1 MVLLYALYFSV
12 RTVGVHNGLGTSA
25 YDFGLYDQGIWLMSR
40 GHSPFVTLMGRN
52 LFGDH
57 SSFILVLLIPLYWV
71 FSSTALLFVVQ
82 SIVVAIGAL
91 PVYWFSR
98 QRLRS
103 EPLAAAMAGVYL
115 LHPSISWT
123 NLENFHPDAA
133 LGTLVA
139 FAIWAAYAG
148 KWRWYWVA
156 VVLALSVKEDVAFVL
171 APLGLWVA
179 LKADKKRG
187 LITSLASLFTMAL
200 MFLVVMRSFTGV
212 AFRNSWRIP
221 FGGIGGLLKTALTQ
235 PTKLISYLWSEDRPT
250 YVWQMLAPVG
260 FVFLYEPSLA
270 LVGFVMLASNVVS
283 TFWYQHQIQ
292 YHYSIIIVPCIVMGT
307 VWALGKFSRPA
318 RKWVSACIIATSL
331 VCGYLWSPMP
341 LARTTTTSWNS
352 QMPPVVA
359 ARESISRVPED
370 AVVAAYHSL
379 TAQMARRVTIYSFPN
394 PFVRNLYGPDVFA
407 GGDRLPGA
415 DEVEYVIL
423 PVNLD
428 DEAQKIWDVEKD
440 QFRVVDENAW
450 WVVYQRN

>member
-1 MVLLYALYFSV
+1 MVVMYALYFSV

-57 SSFILVLLIPLYWV
+57 SSFILVLLIPLYWI

-200 MFLVVMRSFTGV
+200 MFLVVMRSFTGIT
-212 AFRNSWRIP
+212 FRNSWRIP
-221 FGGIGGLLKTALTQ
+221 FGGISGLLKTAFTQ

-270 LVGFVMLASNVVS
+270 LVGLVMLASNVVS

-318 RKWVSACIIATSL
+318 RKWVSACFIATSL

-359 ARESISRVPED
+359 ARESISQVPED

-428 DEAQKIWDVEKD
+428 DEAQKIWDIEKD
-440 QFRVVDENAW
+440 QFRVIDENAW

>member
-57 SSFILVLLIPLYWV
+57 SSFILVFLIPLYWI

-200 MFLVVMRSFTGV
+200 MFLVVMRSFTGIT
-212 AFRNSWRIP
+212 FRNSWRIP
-221 FGGIGGLLKTALTQ
+221 FGGIGGLLKTAFTQ

-341 LARTTTTSWNS
+341 LARTATTSWNS

-359 ARESISRVPED
+359 ARESISQVPED

-394 PFVRNLYGPDVFA
+394 PFVRNLYGPNVFA

-428 DEAQKIWDVEKD
+428 DEAQKIWDIEKD
-440 QFRVVDENAW
+440 QFRVIDENAW

>member
-1 MVLLYALYFSV
+1 MVVLYALYFSV

-212 AFRNSWRIP
+212 TFRNSWRIP
-221 FGGIGGLLKTALTQ
+221 FGGFGGLLKTALTQ

>member
-250 YVWQMLAPVG
+250 YIWQMLAPVG

-318 RKWVSACIIATSL
+318 RKWLSACIIATSL

>member
-250 YVWQMLAPVG
+250 YIWQMLAPVG

-359 ARESISRVPED
+359 ARESISQVPED

>member
-171 APLGLWVA
+171 APLGLWVS

>member
-123 NLENFHPDAA
+123 NVENFHPDAA
-133 LGTLVA
+133 LGTFVA
-139 FAIWAAYAG
+139 FAIWAAYAR

-179 LKADKKRG
+179 LKADKKSG

-250 YVWQMLAPVG
+250 YIWQMLAPVG

-359 ARESISRVPED
+359 ARESISRVPKD

-415 DEVEYVIL
+415 DAVEYVIL

>member
-123 NLENFHPDAA
+123 NLENFHPDAV

-171 APLGLWVA
+171 APLGLWVS

-250 YVWQMLAPVG
+250 YIWQMLAPVG

>member
-1 MVLLYALYFSV
+1 MVVLYALYFSV

-57 SSFILVLLIPLYWV
+57 SSFILVLLIPLYWII
-71 FSSTALLFVVQ
+71 SSTALLFVVQ

-221 FGGIGGLLKTALTQ
+221 FGGIGGLLKTAFTQ

-270 LVGFVMLASNVVS
+270 LVGLVMLASNVVS

-318 RKWVSACIIATSL
+318 RRWVSACIIATSL

-359 ARESISRVPED
+359 ARESISQVPED

-379 TAQMARRVTIYSFPN
+379 TAQMARRVTVYSFPN

>member
-1 MVLLYALYFSV
+1 MVVLYALYFSL
-12 RTVGVHNGLGTSA
+12 RTVGIHNGLGTSA
-25 YDFGLYDQGIWLMSR
+25 FDFGLYDQGIWLMSR

-57 SSFILVLLIPLYWV
+57 SSFILVLLIPLYWI
-71 FSSTALLFVVQ
+71 FSSTSVLFIVQ
-82 SIVVAIGAL
+82 SIVVAVGAL

-103 EPLAAAMAGVYL
+103 EPLAALMAGVYL
-115 LHPSISWT
+115 LHPSIGWT
-123 NLENFHPDAA
+123 NLENFHPDAV
-133 LGTLVA
+133 LGTCVA
-139 FAIWAAYAG
+139 FAIWAAFAG
-148 KWRWYWVA
+148 RWSWYWVA

-171 APLGLWVA
+171 APLGIWVA
-179 LKADKKRG
+179 YKADKKRG
-187 LITSLASLFTMAL
+187 LVTTLASLLTMAL

-221 FGGIGGLLKTALTQ
+221 FGGIGGLLKTTFTQ
-235 PTKLISYLWSEDRPT
+235 PAKLAAYLWSEDRPA

-260 FVFLYEPSLA
+260 FIFLYEPSLV
-270 LVGFVMLASNVVS
+270 LVGMVMFASNVVS

-307 VWALGKFSRPA
+307 VWALGKFSRSA
-318 RKWVSACIIATSL
+318 RRWASACVIVSAL

-341 LARTTTTSWNS
+341 FARTSTSSWTS
-352 QMPPVVA
+352 DMPPVVA
-359 ARESISRVPED
+359 ARESIRLVPDD

-379 TAQMARRVTIYSFPN
+379 TAHMARRVTIYSFPN
-394 PFVRNLYGPDVFA
+394 PFTRNLYGPDVFA

-415 DEVEYVIL
+415 DLVEFVIL
-423 PVNLD
+423 PVRLD
-428 DEAQKIWDVEKD
+428 GEAKKVWDVEKD
-440 QFRVVDENAW
+440 QFHVFDVNAW

>member
-341 LARTTTTSWNS
+341 LARTTTTSWKS

>member
-148 KWRWYWVA
+148 KWHWYWVA

-394 PFVRNLYGPDVFA
+394 PFTRNLYGPDVFA

-415 DEVEYVIL
+415 DAIEYVIL
-423 PVNLD
+423 PVRLD
-428 DEAQKIWDVEKD
+428 DEAQKVWDVEKD
-440 QFRVVDENAW
+440 RFRVVDENAW

>member
-359 ARESISRVPED
+359 ARESISQVPED

>member
-1 MVLLYALYFSV
+1 MVVLYALYFSV

-57 SSFILVLLIPLYWV
+57 SSFILVLLIPLYWI

-200 MFLVVMRSFTGV
+200 MFLVVMRSFTGIT
-212 AFRNSWRIP
+212 FRNSWRIP
-221 FGGIGGLLKTALTQ
+221 FGGIGGLLKTAFTQ

-359 ARESISRVPED
+359 ARESISQVPED

-428 DEAQKIWDVEKD
+428 DKAQKIWDVEKD

>member
-179 LKADKKRG
+179 LKTDKKRG

>member
-148 KWRWYWVA
+148 KWHWYWVA

-415 DEVEYVIL
+415 DAVEYVIL

>member
-171 APLGLWVA
+171 APLGLWVS

-250 YVWQMLAPVG
+250 YIWQMLAPVG

>member
-428 DEAQKIWDVEKD
+428 DEAKKIWDVEKD

>member
-250 YVWQMLAPVG
+250 YIWQMLAPVG

>member
-1 MVLLYALYFSV
+1 MVVLYALYFSV

-57 SSFILVLLIPLYWV
+57 SSFILVLLIPLYWI

>member
-1 MVLLYALYFSV
+1 
-12 RTVGVHNGLGTSA
+12 
-25 YDFGLYDQGIWLMSR
+25 MSR

-57 SSFILVLLIPLYWV
+57 SSFILVLLIPLYWI

>member
-57 SSFILVLLIPLYWV
+57 SSFILVFLIPLYWI

-133 LGTLVA
+133 LGTLIA

-200 MFLVVMRSFTGV
+200 MFLVVMRSFTGIT
-212 AFRNSWRIP
+212 FRNSWRIP
-221 FGGIGGLLKTALTQ
+221 FGGIGGLLKTAFTQ

-341 LARTTTTSWNS
+341 LARTATTSWNS

-359 ARESISRVPED
+359 ARESISQVPED

-394 PFVRNLYGPDVFA
+394 PFVRNLYGPNVFA

-428 DEAQKIWDVEKD
+428 DEAQKIWDIEKD
-440 QFRVVDENAW
+440 QFRVIDENAW

>member
-57 SSFILVLLIPLYWV
+57 SSFILVLLIPLYWI

>member
-407 GGDRLPGA
+407 GGDRLPGV

>member
-1 MVLLYALYFSV
+1 MVVLYALYFSV

>member
-187 LITSLASLFTMAL
+187 LIISLASLFTMAL

>member
-415 DEVEYVIL
+415 DAVEYVIL

>member
-292 YHYSIIIVPCIVMGT
+292 YHYSIIMVPCIVMGT

>member
-1 MVLLYALYFSV
+1 
-12 RTVGVHNGLGTSA
+12 
-25 YDFGLYDQGIWLMSR
+25 
-40 GHSPFVTLMGRN
+40 
-52 LFGDH
+52 
-57 SSFILVLLIPLYWV
+57 
-71 FSSTALLFVVQ
+71 
-82 SIVVAIGAL
+82 SIG
-91 PVYWFSR
+91 
-98 QRLRS
+98 
-103 EPLAAAMAGVYL
+103 
-115 LHPSISWT
+115 WT

-139 FAIWAAYAG
+139 FAIWAAFAG

-179 LKADKKRG
+179 VKADKKRG
-187 LITSLASLFTMAL
+187 LITSLASLATMAL

-221 FGGIGGLLKTALTQ
+221 FGGFSGLLKTTFTQ
-235 PTKLISYLWSEDRPT
+235 PTKLIAYLWSEDRPV

-260 FVFLYEPSLA
+260 FIFLYEPSLA

-283 TFWYQHQIQ
+283 TFWYQHQIH

-318 RKWVSACIIATSL
+318 RRWASACIVASSL

-341 LARTTTTSWNS
+341 LARTTTTSWTS

-379 TAQMARRVTIYSFPN
+379 TAHMARRVTVYSFPN
-394 PFVRNLYGPDVFA
+394 PFTRNLYGPDVFA

-415 DEVEYVIL
+415 DAVEYVIL
-423 PVNLD
+423 PVRLD
-428 DEAQKIWDVEKD
+428 DEAQKVWDVEKD
-440 QFRVVDENAW
+440 RFRVVDENAW

>member
-359 ARESISRVPED
+359 ARESISQVPED

-415 DEVEYVIL
+415 DDVEYVIL